1 MTPLGRTCGI
11 MLDGAARR
19 PDSAEGL
26 TPMPAKADE
35 RRKWRRLRD
44 RVREWVEWVVFM
56 VLPV

>member
-1 MTPLGRTCGI
+1 MTPLGMTCGFLI
-11 MLDGAARR
+11 DGAARR
-19 PDSAEGL
+19 PHSAVGL
-26 TPMPAKADE
+26 TPLPAKADE